1 MDGINRLL
9 LTMPNT
15 SWFGKRRWVT
25 PPYTLG
31 ILSRV
36 VPEPFATAILDPNLD
51 DLSLEETIAWID
63 RYDPQVVGISCFS
76 LEYAPSVERFVR
88 AIRSSG
94 AGRVVVL
101 GGPYVTTSPELAMR
115 EAAVDFAI
123 LGEGEQRLPRL
134 LTMLAAGA
142 VDFSGFDGLAYRVGG
157 EVRIN
162 PPVTFLNHLDDV
174 PFPDY
179 EKSRFRDY
187 FRSGN
192 AYGNVMNARHEP
204 YAITSTSRG
213 CPYPCI
219 YCSTHAI
226 DGSAIRFRSAEN
238 VLAEVDWLYHTYG
251 VREILFLDDN
261 LIFDRRRFR
270 AILDGLVARR
280 YDNLAWKSVNLA
292 TFLLTDEL
300 LERMWESGC
309 YQLILPIESGN
320 QWVLDTILKKPLKL
334 DKVIPLVKKGRELGF
349 EIASDFI
356 IGSPGESWDQIR
368 DSFRFAEEMDADM
381 VSFHI
386 ATPLPRTEMYTLA
399 RDGGFLPP
407 DFDFGQTEFF
417 GFGRGCITSDEFRP
431 QDLHMLRA
439 LEWDRINF
447 KTPEKK
453 ARFARMAGIT
463 LEELE
468 RWRRN
473 TIHNLGIYFPNAE
486 GKEVADGDRPH
497 LVPRE
502 GVLDKNGRFAR
513 VVNAS

>member
-1 MDGINRLL
+1 MDSINRVL

-31 ILSRV
+31 ILSQV
-36 VPEPFATAILDPNLD
+36 VPENFTTAILDPNLD
-51 DLSLEETIAWID
+51 DLSLEETVAWID
-63 RYDPQVVGISCFS
+63 RLDPQFVGITCFS
-76 LEYAPSVERFVR
+76 LEYAPGVMRFAQ
-88 AIRSSG
+88 AIRASG
-94 AGRVVVL
+94 ANRVIVL

-115 EAAVDFAI
+115 EAAVDFAV
-123 LGEGEQRLPRL
+123 LGEGEERLPRL
-134 LTMLAAGA
+134 LNQLTAQ
-142 VDFSGFDGLAYRVGG
+142 VSDFSGFDGLAYRDGQG
-157 EVRIN
+157 VRIN
-162 PPVTFLNHLDDV
+162 PPTSQLQNLDVV

-187 FRSGN
+187 FRSSN
-192 AYGNVMNARHEP
+192 SYGNVMNARYEP

-213 CPYPCI
+213 CPYHCI
-219 YCSTHAI
+219 YCSTHSI
-226 DGSAIRFRSAEN
+226 DGSKIRFRSAKN

-261 LIFDRRRFR
+261 LIFDRRRFSD
-270 AILDGLVARR
+270 ILDGLMARR
-280 YDNLAWKSVNLA
+280 HYKLAWKSVNLA
-292 TFLLTDEL
+292 TFLLTDAL

-320 QWVLDTILKKPLKL
+320 QWVLDNILKKPLKL
-334 DKVIPLVKKGRELGF
+334 KKVLPLVRKGRELGF

-368 DSFRFAEEMDADM
+368 DTFSFAEEMDSDM

-386 ATPLPRTEMYTLA
+386 ATPLPCTEMYTLA
-399 RDGGFLPP
+399 KEGGFLPP
-407 DFDFGQTEFF
+407 GFDFGDTAFF
-417 GFGRGCITSDEFRP
+417 GFGRGCITSDEFTP

-447 KTPEKK
+447 KTPEKR

-463 LEELE
+463 LEELAS
-468 RWRRN
+468 WRRN
-473 TIHNLGIYFPNAE
+473 TIRNLGIYFPNAE
-486 GKEVADGDRPH
+486 GKEVADNKRPRA
-497 LVPRE
+497 VPQE
-502 GVLDKNGRFAR
+502 GLLDKNGRFAQI
-513 VVNAS
+513 VNAA